1 MHSDKRFRQEGAI
14 ARLEKTIEEHQ
25 AGFKLVNKIIEDKKL
40 TKTSKELETLRNK
53 KIERAQKT
61 IENTKKAMR

>member
-1 MHSDKRFRQEGAI
+1 MHSNKRLRQEGAI
-14 ARLEKTIEEHQ
+14 ARLEKTIEAHQ
-25 AGFKLVNKIIEDKKL
+25 ADFKLVNKIIEDKKL

-61 IENTKKAMR
+61 IENTKIAMR